1 MNKILLFA
9 GTTEGRHM
17 AEFLNRHRLSAVVCA
32 ATEYGKCQILPGE
45 YLDVRSERLNADEMV
60 RLIQEEQICLVIDAT
75 HPYAVLVSENIRNAC
90 EQTETE
96 YLRLLRPSGEIG
108 EDCILVDSVAEA
120 VEWLKASGERR
131 EAKNWRHLQKS
142 RITGNGS
149 LQGCFRPRRWW
160 HTARNSGLTLAI

>member
-75 HPYAVLVSENIRNAC
+75 HPYAVLVSKTSETPVNRRKQNICAC
-90 EQTETE
+90 FVLPGRSERTVSS
-96 YLRLLRPSGEIG
+96 L
-108 EDCILVDSVAEA
+108 IL
-120 VEWLKASGERR
+120 
-131 EAKNWRHLQKS
+131 WRM
-142 RITGNGS
+142 RWNG
-149 LQGCFRPRRWW
+149 
-160 HTARNSGLTLAI
+160 